1 MQLCLQEVSSLCL
14 VQLLVKHANLNI
26 MNKKLKKASKK
37 HKHGYDSSS
46 GDSNLLDVLGLV
58 VQGN

>member
-1 MQLCLQEVSSLCL
+1 
-14 VQLLVKHANLNI
+14 